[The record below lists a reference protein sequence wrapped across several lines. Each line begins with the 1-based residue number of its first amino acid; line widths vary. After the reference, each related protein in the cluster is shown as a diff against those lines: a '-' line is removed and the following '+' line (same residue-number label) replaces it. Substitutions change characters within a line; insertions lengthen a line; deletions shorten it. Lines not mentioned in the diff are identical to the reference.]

1 MSKAAR
7 GSCNPQSKAKGHGVV
22 ELWLATPAANG
33 RKDASAPNCP
43 GLFWPGSH
51 PRTTLDTVPPVSEA
65 EGVGA
70 GAIVQAFAPASAG
83 APHCGNSR
91 SWSSGAIWWNNL
103 LSKHRLLLKQ
113 LVVGTLAAGHGHPIP
128 CAMALQINGLLQLV
142 LFHPYKWSEMGPY
155 TLEN

>member
-22 ELWLATPAANG
+22 ELRLATSAANG

-70 GAIVQAFAPASAG
+70 GAIVRLSHQRRQERRTAIG
-83 APHCGNSR
+83 R

-128 CAMALQINGLLQLV
+128 CAMALQINGLL
-142 LFHPYKWSEMGPY
+142 
-155 TLEN
+155 

>member
-22 ELWLATPAANG
+22 ELWLATSAANG

-70 GAIVQAFAPASAG
+70 GAIVRLSRRTAIG
-83 APHCGNSR
+83 R

-113 LVVGTLAAGHGHPIP
+113 LVMLVVGTLAAGNGHPIP